1 MNNDNRRRAKTTL
14 LSHIDSDE
22 FYHGEKHSCDRD
34 QELSSPAVNNPGV
47 LPIEVPFEYRHCC
60 WFCKEPAGR
69 VFNHKPESNADSN
82 TNSEGMAIPTCH
94 ECATLAAKHRKLAI
108 AKVREKVKSGLRKI
122 YRKDLAIGVNWTK
135 EELENSG
142 FEGGNFEG
150 FARSAWFM
158 FEIARDRVNFKGW
171 PLQVS
176 GCEVS
181 LDEQVSFHFDG
192 TDFTDVS
199 EAIEFYSKT
208 YRLDSVFLSK
218 SVYSLTP
225 ERFGDALRLARIC
238 EDFSASEK
246 NEALS
251 RLIES
256 LGNAN
261 AIGE

>member
-1 MNNDNRRRAKTTL
+1 MNNDDRRRAKTTL
-14 LSHIDSDE
+14 LSRIDSDE
-22 FYHGEKHSCDRD
+22 FYHGEQHSSNHG
-34 QELSSPAVNNPGV
+34 QELSSSAVTNSEF
-47 LPIEVPFEYRHCC
+47 LPLEVPFEYRHCC

-69 VFNHKPESNADSN
+69 VFNYKPESKADSN
-82 TNSEGMAIPTCH
+82 PKSEGMAIPACH
-94 ECATLAAKHRKLAI
+94 ECASLAAKHRKLPI
-108 AKVREKVKSGLRKI
+108 AKIREKVKSGLRKI

-176 GCEVS
+176 GREVS

-208 YRLDSVFLSK
+208 YRLDSSFLSK
-218 SVYSLTP
+218 AVYSLTA
-225 ERFGDALRLARIC
+225 ERFADALRLARIC
-238 EDFSASEK
+238 NDFSATEK
-246 NEALS
+246 KEALN
-251 RLIES
+251 RLRQS
-256 LGNAN
+256 LGKS
-261 AIGE
+261 GY